1 MGKSNLTMKLFN
13 IFLLVAGIAAQDAA
27 ATEERGKAGSAID
40 PEEKAPRDCGGFR
53 VQDKGKLVFKCKQK
67 RREPRNATDNES
79 ITKVCKVSCG
89 KRNGRTQGTPRKI
102 FCKNNG
108 NGGQWGSRAKQ
119 NFVKYNTKQ
128 FGCKN

>member
-1 MGKSNLTMKLFN
+1 MKLFN
-13 IFLLVAGIAAQDAA
+13 IFLLVAGIAAQDAQDAA

-79 ITKVCKVSCG
+79 INKVCK
-89 KRNGRTQGTPRKI
+89 
-102 FCKNNG
+102 G
-108 NGGQWGSRAKQ
+108 NVR
-119 NFVKYNTKQ
+119 VVV
-128 FGCKN
+128 

>member
-1 MGKSNLTMKLFN
+1 MKLFN

-79 ITKVCKVSCG
+79 ITKVCKGIV
-89 KRNGRTQGTPRKI
+89 RI
-102 FCKNNG
+102 F
-108 NGGQWGSRAKQ
+108 
-119 NFVKYNTKQ
+119 V
-128 FGCKN
+128 